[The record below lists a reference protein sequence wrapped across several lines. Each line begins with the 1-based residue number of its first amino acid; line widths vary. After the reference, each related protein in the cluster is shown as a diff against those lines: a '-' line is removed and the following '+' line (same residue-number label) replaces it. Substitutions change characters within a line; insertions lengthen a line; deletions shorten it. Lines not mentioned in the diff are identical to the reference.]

1 MDEAGSIFPHRLGI
15 VRLDVNVGEQ
25 LAIES
30 ASPARGRG
38 GFGRTGLFEPST
50 EKRSEMI
57 PGSPVPQTD
66 TGG

>member
-1 MDEAGSIFPHRLGI
+1 MEEAGSIFPHRSWI
-15 VRLDVNVGEQ
+15 VRLEVNVGEQ
-25 LAIES
+25 LVIDS

-50 EKRSEMI
+50 EKRSEMF
-57 PGSPVPQTD
+57 PGTPVPQTD